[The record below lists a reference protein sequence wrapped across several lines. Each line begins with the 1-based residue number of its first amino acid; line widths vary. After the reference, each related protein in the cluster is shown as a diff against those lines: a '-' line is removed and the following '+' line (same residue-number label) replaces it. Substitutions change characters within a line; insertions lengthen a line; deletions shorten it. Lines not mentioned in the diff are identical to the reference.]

1 MNKLIKADTFSN
13 KKVQEEANTLIKE
26 LEEAE
31 YVDLPFDNFK
41 VRISNFKFE
50 VLEDNEDEENSV
62 N

>member
-50 VLEDNEDEENSV
+50 VLEDNEDEENNV